1 MADGIWDTTLAGD
14 HRQTKRLKVPLAKTK
29 CGRDT
34 FILWQVDIAMTEG
47 FTRQVITGW

>member
-14 HRQTKRLKVPLAKTK
+14 HRQRNRLKVPLAKTK

-34 FILWQVDIAMTEG
+34 FILWQVDVAVTDGIMQ
-47 FTRQVITGW
+47 QVITG